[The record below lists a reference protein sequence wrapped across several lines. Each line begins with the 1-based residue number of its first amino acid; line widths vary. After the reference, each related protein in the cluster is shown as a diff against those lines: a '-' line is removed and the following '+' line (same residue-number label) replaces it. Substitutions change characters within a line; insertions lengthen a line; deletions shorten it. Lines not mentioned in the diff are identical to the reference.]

1 MIDYNIHYTTNKK
14 GKKIAR
20 FAYKKPD
27 GKTAYLQAP
36 SKAALNQKIENTF
49 KERGFIKTHS
59 QEITLN
65 EARDFFVK
73 SHLNYKMSLGKT
85 ALSTIDDYGS
95 FYRCHIDPFF
105 KNKDL
110 RLMNKKDV
118 IDFVEHLKEKQL
130 DGKTITKIF
139 NHFKNIV
146 SYSADKG
153 RLDYNVTKDINYL
166 TDIFTTNKKRKK
178 IDLDFWN
185 FEVMQ
190 QLIYNIDN
198 PMIKLICMI
207 LLETAARPS
216 EVRAL
221 ERSDLLFMK
230 SNSLQI
236 NIDKAVKRHKKVG
249 ETKTEQGERIV
260 DISASLKD
268 HITDYVNS
276 LPVLQN
282 KLFINTKAKYICVER
297 IIRAINKAFKKM
309 QPEYQDFPIQRKSY
323 AFRHYRTTYFAAK
336 GKFKNALD
344 LAHYIGDKDINFV
357 NRTYIAPFKNGSSSK
372 EFKETITWN

>member
-59 QEITLN
+59 QQITLN

-85 ALSTIDDYGS
+85 ALSTIEDYGS
-95 FYRCHIDPFF
+95 FYKCHINPFF

-166 TDIFTTNKKRKK
+166 TDIFTANKKRKK

-185 FEVMQ
+185 FKVMQ

-216 EVRAL
+216 EIRAL

-236 NIDKAVKRHKKVG
+236 TINKAVKRHKKIG
-249 ETKTEQGERIV
+249 YTKTMQGDRIV

-297 IIRAINKAFKKM
+297 IIRALDKAFAKM
-309 QPEYQDFPIQRKSY
+309 QPEYQDFPIKRKSY
-323 AFRHYRTTYFAAK
+323 LFRHYRSTYFVY
-336 GKFKNALD
+336 FKRFNNALD
-344 LAHYIGDKDINFV
+344 LAHYIGDRDINFV
-357 NRTYIAPFKNGSSSK
+357 NRTYIATKNRSSNE